1 MDVSSTAED
10 TLSPSG
16 AVRSTRAGD
25 IPDALAK
32 RYYVDRRGGSG
43 LGFYTDAR
51 IETPS
56 FRDRGRSL
64 VSSRT
69 DPKSIRD
76 MAAVAHHRGWTTIM
90 VTGAKEFRRE
100 AWLAGQASGMEVRGY
115 KPTER
120 DLQDLERRRSRSA
133 RRDEPRPKASDRS
146 ATLKEVGA
154 QTPLSH
160 SHLKLIEAVINGRVK
175 SPEARER
182 ILVNARDR
190 IETWLERGARL
201 APLDLSTVNKS
212 DRAKA
217 PLKGRER

>member
-1 MDVSSTAED
+1 MAVSSKVED

-16 AVRSTRAGD
+16 GVRSTRAGD

-32 RYYVDRRGGSG
+32 RYYVDRRGGFG

-51 IETPS
+51 IKTAS
-56 FRDRGRSL
+56 FRDRGWSL
-64 VSSRT
+64 VASRT

-76 MAAVAHHRGWTTIM
+76 MAEVARHRGWATIM
-90 VTGAKEFRRE
+90 VTGAMEFRRE
-100 AWLAGQASGMEVRGY
+100 AWLAGQASGIEVRGY
-115 KPTER
+115 KPTDR
-120 DLQDLERRRSRSA
+120 DLQDLERRRSRTASRDGTDPEKRASA
-133 RRDEPRPKASDRS
+133 IVTKKAQAE
-146 ATLKEVGA
+146 ATLS
-154 QTPLSH
+154 P

-190 IETWLERGARL
+190 IESWLERGARL
-201 APLDLSTVNKS
+201 APLELSAVSKF

-217 PLKGRER
+217 PSKSRDR

>member
-1 MDVSSTAED
+1 MAVSSTVED

-51 IETPS
+51 IETAS

-64 VSSRT
+64 VASRT

-76 MAAVAHHRGWTTIM
+76 MAAVARHRGWTTIM

-100 AWLAGQASGMEVRGY
+100 AWLAGQASGIEVRGY
-115 KPTER
+115 KPSAR
-120 DLQDLERRRSRSA
+120 DLQDLERRRSRTASRDGRGLENSA
-133 RRDEPRPKASDRS
+133 SPGIAKAGQPQ
-146 ATLKEVGA
+146 A
-154 QTPLSH
+154 PLSQ

-190 IETWLERGARL
+190 IENWLARGARL
-201 APLDLSTVNKS
+201 APIELNIASRTERATTPSKS
-212 DRAKA
+212 RDR
-217 PLKGRER
+217 

>member
-1 MDVSSTAED
+1 MVVSSTVED

-16 AVRSTRAGD
+16 GVRSTRAGD

-64 VSSRT
+64 VSSKT

-100 AWLAGQASGMEVRGY
+100 AWLAGQAWGIEVRGY
-115 KPTER
+115 KPNDR
-120 DLQDLERRRSRSA
+120 DLQDLERRRSRTA
-133 RRDEPRPKASDRS
+133 RRDEPKLETRDR
-146 ATLKEVGA
+146 AVVAKEA
-154 QTPLSH
+154 QTQAPLSH

-190 IETWLERGARL
+190 LSNWLERGARIK
-201 APLDLSTVNKS
+201 PLDIQRVAS
-212 DRAKA
+212 DHIPSRANS
-217 PLKGRER
+217 RSR